1 MAIQFA
7 RCQFVSRSSGGNACR
22 KAAYNQRESIPC
34 DRTGELFSFKS
45 RGGNIHHE
53 ILLPA
58 GVNEKFKNS
67 TILWNTV
74 EHAERRKNSQ
84 VAKEFVLA
92 LPDNREVTGEDRL
105 ELTRRFAQESFIDRG
120 VAVQLDIHA
129 PHEREKNWHAH
140 LLVTTRRFSDDGES
154 LSLKARDLNP
164 LMRGGLVIE
173 GELWGETWRDI
184 QNTYF
189 EEKGYDIRVDPI
201 GIIPGEHLGPVRMRN
216 LMNDALVRAELLQK
230 ANDELSLH
238 PQFILNALTKNRP
251 VFTEQDIQTFLTKH
265 IPMDERE
272 ALFEKIRS
280 HPSVIE
286 LFDKDTSK
294 KTNLFTT
301 KDVRLEEEK
310 LLRFTDQI
318 AKKKIAPISLYYQE
332 QSLQGKSLTEEQK
345 NAFEL
350 CTQSKENLCIIQGRA
365 GVGKSHVLKAIREA
379 HELRETRVIG
389 LAPTH
394 KVVQEMVKS
403 GFKEASTCHAFLFA
417 FKNNREQIDRN
428 TLLVVDEASML
439 SNTLSIEL
447 FNIVRQ
453 RGAKLILVGDD
464 RQLRSI
470 KRGGLFGLLAERY
483 ASVELKNVMRQT
495 IDWQKSV
502 SECLS
507 RGDIKTAIQ
516 HLEENKAIKWKD
528 SREESLATLL
538 KDWAKSRDL
547 NPKGSHQ
554 ILAQRNVDVDAL
566 NQGAREILK
575 SKRKLGN
582 IEITC
587 MTQRGISSFAE
598 GDRIQFTKTD
608 SEQGLI
614 NGSFGYIEHVH
625 PETKMMTV
633 CLDNH
638 EYKKVDPHTYNGLRH
653 GYASTV
659 YKAQGATL
667 AHIHVLHD
675 ESTNK
680 STSYVALSRQ
690 TNTLSLY
697 VSKKETPTLN
707 HLSRQMSRDFGES
720 TSLYYDT
727 QKDIEL
733 RKLNK
738 SLRSIFIQ
746 QIENVFTYVKDLF
759 HKNENFY
766 RYDRHKELNKDEPF
780 VTRHDDKTSIDFEYL
795 KQVCSNKLYDS
806 LNNKGNIT
814 PEVKN
819 HINRQSRKAAS
830 FLIHN
835 CDFQNNLLTEVEIKE
850 SLRRAKYEEDRVQ
863 EIYKE
868 MMGVNSL
875 SFKLKDELE
884 IFRIAER
891 RASIEGRILQ
901 EVFQDKREMPQNLA
915 SYANIEVKENMRKQ
929 KALKAELEKSNNL
942 SDEVASY
949 SSLFSVYHK
958 ETHGKEPTTG
968 QMKMMI
974 RVSQELVNRKQA
986 LKLEHCDSRTIDYR
1000 LIKEGEQLVNIY
1012 SVSAKSL
1019 SFKELQK
1026 IQEYS
1031 QSSLDLTKQNIAHTK
1046 SAFELEK
1053 EKSIQIG
1060 KKHDLEI

>member
-105 ELTRRFAQESFIDRG
+105 ELTRRFAQENFIDRG

-389 LAPTH
+389 LSPTH

-428 TLLVVDEASML
+428 TLLIVDEASML

-516 HLEENKAIKWKD
+516 HLEENKAIKWQG

-614 NGSFGYIEHVH
+614 NGSFGYIEHIH
-625 PETKMMTV
+625 PETKMITV

-638 EYKKVDPHTYNGLRH
+638 DYKKVDPHTYNGLRH

-675 ESTNK
+675 ASTNK

-746 QIENVFTYVKDLF
+746 KIENAFTYVKDLF
-759 HKNENFY
+759 HENEKFY
-766 RYDRHKELNKDEPF
+766 RYDRHKELEKEKPF
-780 VTRHDDKTSIDFEYL
+780 VTINEDKHSFAFENL
-795 KQVCSNKLYDS
+795 KQVC
-806 LNNKGNIT
+806 
-814 PEVKN
+814 
-819 HINRQSRKAAS
+819 
-830 FLIHN
+830 
-835 CDFQNNLLTEVEIKE
+835 
-850 SLRRAKYEEDRVQ
+850 RAKYEVERVQ
-863 EIYKE
+863 DIFKE
-868 MMGVNSL
+868 MMGVNSRK
-875 SFKLKDELE
+875 FKSVGELE
-884 IFRIAER
+884 IHMIAER

-901 EVFQDKREMPQNLA
+901 EVFQNKREMPQNLE
-915 SYANIEVKENMRKQ
+915 SFANIEVKDNMRKQ
-929 KALKAELEKSNNL
+929 KVLKIEIAKSHNL

-949 SSLFSVYHK
+949 TSIFMAHHK
-958 ETHGKEPTTG
+958 DMHGKDPTTD
-968 QMKMMI
+968 QMKIMI
-974 RVSQELVNRKQA
+974 HVSQELIYRKQA
-986 LKLEHCDSRTIDYR
+986 LKLEHCDSREIDYR

-1012 SVSAKSL
+1012 SVSGKSL

-1026 IQEYS
+1026 IQDYS
-1031 QSSLDLTKQNIAHTK
+1031 QSSLDLTKQNIAHSKT
-1046 SAFELEK
+1046 ADELEK
-1053 EKSIQIG
+1053 QNHSQIG
-1060 KKHDLEI
+1060 KNHSLEI